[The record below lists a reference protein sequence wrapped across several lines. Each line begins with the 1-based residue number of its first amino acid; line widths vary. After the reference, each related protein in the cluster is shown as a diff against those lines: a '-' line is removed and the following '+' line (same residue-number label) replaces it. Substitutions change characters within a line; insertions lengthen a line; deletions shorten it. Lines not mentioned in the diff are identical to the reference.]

1 MPKLNKRE
9 QNAISNLATKYELSV
24 GTISRLYLSTLDN
37 LLLCSVRISED
48 FLLKLQEILVKDTS
62 LKGTEEKIIKT
73 ILSIY

>member
-37 LLLCSVRISED
+37 LLLFSVNAKED
-48 FLLKLQEILVKDTS
+48 FLLKLQYILVEDKS